1 MTIPNFSYTAL
12 PSRVIFGAGTRHQ
25 LTAELARLGLT
36 RPLLLSTPEQ
46 AAMVAEL
53 GSSLPQVAGYY
64 TRATMH
70 TPVHITEDALAEM
83 ERLNA
88 DSLVALGG
96 GSTTG
101 LGKALA
107 LRSGL
112 PQIVLPT
119 TYAGSEMTPILG
131 ETQDGRKTT
140 IRDLRVL
147 PGTVIYDVD
156 LTLGLPASVSASSGM
171 NALAHAA
178 EALYAPDA
186 NPVTTLMAL
195 EAVRALARSLPMIM
209 DDPRDL
215 AARSDALYGA
225 WLCGTVLGAVGMSLH
240 HKLAHVLGGSFDLP
254 HAESHAALLPH
265 TIAYNAHAAPEVMRQ
280 LAGALGADTAAEG
293 LYALNAR
300 LGNRAALRDLGMPE
314 SGIEQAADIALE
326 KPYPNPAP
334 LERGRIRD
342 LLARAWA
349 GSPPQE

>member
-1 MTIPNFSYTAL
+1 M
-12 PSRVIFGAGTRHQ
+12 PSRVIFGASTRHQ
-25 LTAELARLGLT
+25 LAAELERLGLK
-36 RPLLLSTPEQ
+36 RPLLLSTPQ
-46 AAMVAEL
+46 QVGMVANL
-53 GSSLPQVAGYY
+53 GATLPQVAGYY
-64 TRATMH
+64 GRATMH
-70 TPVHITEDALAEM
+70 TPTHITEDALAQLQS
-83 ERLNA
+83 LNA

-147 PGTVIYDVD
+147 PGTVIYDVE
-156 LTLGLPASVSASSGM
+156 LTLGLPVLISASSGM

-186 NPVTTLMAL
+186 NPVTSLMAL
-195 EAVRALARSLPMIM
+195 DAVRALARSLPRIVQN
-209 DDPRDL
+209 PSDL
-215 AARSDALYGA
+215 SARSDALYGA

-265 TIAYNAHAAPEVMRQ
+265 TVAYNAAGVPEVMRQ
-280 LAGALGADTAAEG
+280 LAGALGTDTAAAG
-293 LYALNAR
+293 RYALNGR
-300 LGNRAALRDLGMPE
+300 LGNTLALRDLGMPE
-314 SGIEQAADIALE
+314 SGIEEAADIAME
-326 KPYPNPAP
+326 KPYPNPVP

-342 LLARAWA
+342 LLACAWVGA
-349 GSPPQE
+349 SPQE

>member
-1 MTIPNFSYTAL
+1 MTIPDFSYAAL
-12 PSRVIFGAGTRHQ
+12 PSRVIFGAGTRRQ
-25 LTAELARLGLT
+25 LAPELARLGLT
-36 RPLLLSTPEQ
+36 RPLLLSTPGQ
-46 AAMVAEL
+46 AGLAAEL
-53 GSSLPQVAGYY
+53 GDTLPQVAGYY
-64 TRATMH
+64 SRAAMH
-70 TPVHITEDALAEM
+70 TPTQITEDALTEM
-83 ERLNA
+83 RRLNA
-88 DSLVALGG
+88 DSLVAVGG

-107 LRSGL
+107 LRGGL

-147 PGTVIYDVD
+147 PGTVIYDVE

-186 NPVTTLMAL
+186 NPVTSLLAL
-195 EAVRALARSLPMIM
+195 EAVRALARSLPLIL

-254 HAESHAALLPH
+254 HAKSHAALLPH
-265 TIAYNAHAAPEVMRQ
+265 TIAYNAHAAPEAMRR
-280 LAGALGADTAAEG
+280 LADALGTENAAAG
-293 LYALNAR
+293 LYALSAR
-300 LGNRAALRDLGMPE
+300 LGNQPALRELGMPE
-314 SGIEQAADIALE
+314 SGIERAADIALE

-334 LERGRIRD
+334 LERGRVRD